1 MAPRQPLAARSAAP
15 GRSGSRPAG
24 RANQPKKSAGSAAK
38 TSSATSTRTAKAGD
52 GEPPEPRQLTLRTA
66 IFGMVLLVAFIVLA
80 PTMRAYISQQEQLR
94 DLNTSLAQ
102 TQSRVEALE
111 AELARWSD
119 PEYIKSQARDRF
131 SFVAPG
137 ETAYRVIDPETV
149 TGEDPM
155 ADLTQAAANQNP
167 ATIAASTTPW
177 YLTMWDSVE
186 VAGAAHA
193 TAQSTESESGQPES
207 APSDPAASDP
217 AASDPAASDPAA
229 SNVDNG

>member
-1 MAPRQPLAARSAAP
+1 MAARPAAS
-15 GRSGSRPAG
+15 GRSGSRPGGRPGTTSPTRATSPKKAAG
-24 RANQPKKSAGSAAK
+24 SSGKKSATK
-38 TSSATSTRTAKAGD
+38 TAD

-102 TQSRVEALE
+102 TQARVDSLE
-111 AELARWSD
+111 AELKRWQD

-167 ATIAASTTPW
+167 ATLAVSTTPW

-186 VAGAAHA
+186 VAGAAQK
-193 TAQSTESESGQPES
+193 TWQSTVPE
-207 APSDPAASDP
+207 ADK
-217 AASDPAASDPAA
+217 
-229 SNVDNG
+229 G